1 MSTRDSGLGPRDAK
15 ERTTRAPSPEPRAP
29 SRLPRQVKLFGW
41 VSLLNDFASEMIYPL
56 LPAFVT
62 GVLGGGAGVLGALD
76 GAAEFAAAVVKLG
89 AGRLADRA
97 GWRGPLIVLGYFTAV
112 VVRPVIAVTGAAWQ
126 VIGLRVVDRLGK
138 GLRTPPRDALIADGT
153 PTELRG
159 RAFGLQRGMDHAGAV
174 LGPILAW
181 WLLAS
186 GSANVRAVIGA
197 SIVPGVLVLVLAVWA
212 VKGGEGRGRAV
223 EVGAGG
229 SALDATST
237 VLHRPSP
244 SSSNSVLFA
253 ISLFYLLRMP
263 DTLIIL
269 RSQQLGVPVAVV
281 PLLWAAVH
289 VVRSSSSFVGGSASD
304 RLGPRQ
310 TMWLGWLVYAI
321 LAVGMA
327 RAGTAAA
334 AWGWFLA
341 FGLVA
346 GLTESPERA
355 LVARLAGA
363 HQGSGFGT
371 YHGVTGFMALVGGVT
386 LGAVFQRYGAG
397 TAFLASAAGGLLLVA
412 VWPLFG
418 RAAGGSDG

>member
-1 MSTRDSGLGPRDAK
+1 MNSRESGLGAGHST
-15 ERTTRAPSPEPRAP
+15 ERTKRALSPEPRAP

-62 GVLGGGAGVLGALD
+62 GVLGGGPQALGALD

-89 AGRLADRA
+89 AGRLADRTSR
-97 GWRGPLIVLGYFTAV
+97 RGPVIV
-112 VVRPVIAVTGAAWQ
+112 VTGAAWQ
-126 VIGLRVVDRLGK
+126 VIGLRVLDRLGK
-138 GLRTPPRDALIADGT
+138 GLRTPPRDALIADAT
-153 PTELRG
+153 PADLVG

-186 GSANVRAVIGA
+186 GSAGLRTVIGA

-212 VKGGEGRGRAV
+212 VKGGAATGGIGRQQAAIPS
-223 EVGAGG
+223 EPLPP
-229 SALDATST
+229 SAARY
-237 VLHRPSP
+237 RPVP
-244 SSSNSVLFA
+244 PALLA
-253 ISLFYLLRMP
+253 ISFFYLLRMP

-289 VVRSSSSFVGGSASD
+289 IVRSTSSFAGGAASD

-310 TMWLGWLVYAI
+310 TMWLGWLVYAT

-327 RAGTAAA
+327 RAGSAAA
-334 AWGWFLA
+334 AWGWFLGL
-341 FGLVA
+341 GLVA

-363 HQGSGFGT
+363 HQGSGFGL
-371 YHGVTGFMALVGGVT
+371 YHGVTGFAALVGGVA
-386 LGAVFQRYGAG
+386 LGGVFQRYGAAP
-397 TAFLASAAGGLLLVA
+397 AFLASAAGGLGLVLGWPVLA
-412 VWPLFG
+412 RAGVWRWRG
-418 RAAGGSDG
+418 VR

>member
-1 MSTRDSGLGPRDAK
+1 MPPRD
-15 ERTTRAPSPEPRAP
+15 PGV
-29 SRLPRQVKLFGW
+29 LPRQVKLFGW

-56 LPAFVT
+56 LPAFIT
-62 GVLGGGAGVLGALD
+62 GVLGAGPQALGALD

-89 AGRLADRA
+89 AGRLADRVPF
-97 GWRGPLIVLGYFTAV
+97 RGPLIVVGYFIAV
-112 VVRPVIAVTGAAWQ
+112 VVRPIIAVTGAAWQ

-138 GLRTPPRDALIADGT
+138 GLRTPPRDALIADVT
-153 PTELRG
+153 PADLRG

-186 GSANVRAVIGA
+186 GSANLRTVIGA

-212 VKGGEGRGRAV
+212 VEDGRSRQKSVA
-223 EVGAGG
+223 GAPG
-229 SALDATST
+229 ATPLPTST
-237 VLHRPSP
+237 DFYRPVPP
-244 SSSNSVLFA
+244 SLLA
-253 ISLFYLLRMP
+253 ISFFYLLRMP

-289 VVRSSSSFVGGSASD
+289 VVRSSSSFLGGSATD

-327 RAGTAAA
+327 RASTAAA

-341 FGLVA
+341 LGLVA
-346 GLTESPERA
+346 GLTETPERA
-355 LVARLAGA
+355 LVARLAGS
-363 HQGSGFGT
+363 HQGSGFGM
-371 YHGVTGFMALVGGVT
+371 YHGVTGFAALVGGVA
-386 LGAVFQRYGAG
+386 LGAVFQAYGARP
-397 TAFLASAAGGLLLVA
+397 AFLASAVGGVALVI
-412 VWPLFG
+412 VWPLVSTRKRG
-418 RAAGGSDG
+418 EP

>member
-1 MSTRDSGLGPRDAK
+1 MHSRESGLGAGDST

-62 GVLGGGAGVLGALD
+62 GVLGGGAQALGALD

-89 AGRLADRA
+89 AGRLADRTSR
-97 GWRGPLIVLGYFTAV
+97 RGPLIVLGYLIAV

-138 GLRTPPRDALIADGT
+138 GLRTPPRDALIADAT
-153 PTELRG
+153 PADLLG

-174 LGPILAW
+174 LGPIVAW

-186 GSANVRAVIGA
+186 GSAGLRTVIGA
-197 SIVPGVLVLVLAVWA
+197 SVVPGVLVLVLGTGAVRER
-212 VKGGEGRGRAV
+212 GGLGRLG
-223 EVGAGG
+223 EVRGG
-229 SALDATST
+229 SDRSAQPPRT
-237 VLHRPSP
+237 
-244 SSSNSVLFA
+244 SSNLPQPSHVSPLLA
-253 ISLFYLLRMP
+253 ISFFYLLRMP

-289 VVRSSSSFVGGSASD
+289 VVRSTSSFVGGATSD
-304 RLGPRQ
+304 RLGPGQ
-310 TMWLGWLVYAI
+310 TMWLGWLAYAI

-334 AWGWFLA
+334 AWGWFLGL
-341 FGLVA
+341 GLVA

-363 HQGSGFGT
+363 HQGSGFGV
-371 YHGVTGFMALVGGVT
+371 YHGVTGFAALVGGVA

-397 TAFLASAAGGLLLVA
+397 PAFLASAAGGMALVLISP
-412 VWPLFG
+412 VLG
-418 RAAGGSDG
+418 RAGQE